1 MKNEKQLSII
11 DVARLAGVSTAT
23 VSHVINKT
31 GRFSKNTEQ
40 KVMRVIEEYGYV
52 SNNAARSL
60 KSSSSHTVGLIIPNI
75 SNDFFSSVAVT
86 VEQFFDYYDYSLFIC
101 NTDNDPQKERRYFR
115 RLDSMRVDGII
126 VISCQKKIEKDLVSR
141 NIPIVLL
148 DRAPENDLDLA
159 VVTSDAKSG
168 IYRATSSLIEKGCR
182 NIIFIS
188 SFLATYTSD
197 NRITN
202 RSIGYVEAM
211 RDHGFSD
218 AESRILSLPSGPS
231 IVHTETT
238 VYNYLS
244 EGHKVDGIICTSD
257 NQAIGAMEA
266 VKRAGLRVPEDVK
279 VYGFDNQFQ
288 SRIST
293 PTLSTV
299 ERSPSSLGKI
309 SSEVLMNL
317 IRNRPVEK
325 KTILECSLVE
335 RESTAS

>member
-1 MKNEKQLSII
+1 MLSII

-23 VSHVINKT
+23 VSHVINKS
-31 GRFSKNTEQ
+31 GRFSKETEE
-40 KVMRVIEEYGYV
+40 KVMKVIEQYGYV
-52 SNNAARSL
+52 SNNNARSL
-60 KSSSSHTVGLIIPNI
+60 KSSASHTVGLIIPNI
-75 SNDFFSSVAVT
+75 NNDFFSSIAVT
-86 VEQFFDYYDYSLFIC
+86 IEQFFDYYDYSLFIC

-126 VISCQKKIEKDLVSR
+126 VISCQKRIEKDVISR

-148 DRAPENDLDLA
+148 DRIPENDMDLP
-159 VVTSDAKSG
+159 VVTSDSKNG
-168 IYRATSSLIEKGCR
+168 IYQATTSLIEKGCR

-188 SFLATYTSD
+188 SFLATYVS
-197 NRITN
+197 TN
-202 RSIGYVEAM
+202 RSEGYLEAM
-211 RDHGFSD
+211 HDHGLP
-218 AESRILSLPSGPS
+218 ASRKSIIQLESGPS
-231 IVHTETT
+231 IVHSETSI
-238 VYNYLS
+238 YNYIS
-244 EGHKVDGIICTSD
+244 RGNKVDGIVCTSD
-257 NQAIGAMEA
+257 NQAIGAMEG
-266 VKRAGLRVPEDVK
+266 VRRRGLRVPEDIK

-317 IRNRPVEK
+317 IRNKPAEK
-325 KTILECSLVE
+325 TTVLSCSLVQ

>member
-1 MKNEKQLSII
+1 MENRKMLSII

-23 VSHVINKT
+23 VSHVINKS
-31 GRFSKNTEQ
+31 GRFSKETEE
-40 KVMRVIEEYGYV
+40 KVMKVIEQYGYV
-52 SNNAARSL
+52 SNNNARSL
-60 KSSSSHTVGLIIPNI
+60 KSSASHTVGLIIPNI
-75 SNDFFSSVAVT
+75 NNDFFSSIAVT
-86 VEQFFDYYDYSLFIC
+86 IEQFFDYYDYSLFIC

-126 VISCQKKIEKDLVSR
+126 VISCQKRIEKDVISR

-148 DRAPENDLDLA
+148 DRIPENDMDLP
-159 VVTSDAKSG
+159 VVTSDSKNG
-168 IYRATSSLIEKGCR
+168 IYQATTSLIEKGCR

-188 SFLATYTSD
+188 SFLATYVS
-197 NRITN
+197 TN
-202 RSIGYVEAM
+202 RSEGYLEAM
-211 RDHGFSD
+211 HDHGLP
-218 AESRILSLPSGPS
+218 ASRKSIIQLESGPS
-231 IVHTETT
+231 IVHSETSI
-238 VYNYLS
+238 YNYIS
-244 EGHKVDGIICTSD
+244 RGNKVDGIVCTSD
-257 NQAIGAMEA
+257 NQAIGAMEG
-266 VKRAGLRVPEDVK
+266 VRRRGLRVPEDIK

-317 IRNRPVEK
+317 IRNKPAEK
-325 KTILECSLVE
+325 TTVLSCSLVQ

>member
-1 MKNEKQLSII
+1 MENKKMLSII

-23 VSHVINKT
+23 VSHVINKS
-31 GRFSKNTEQ
+31 GRFSRETEE
-40 KVMRVIEEYGYV
+40 KVMKVIEQYGYV
-52 SNNAARSL
+52 SNNNARSL
-60 KSSSSHTVGLIIPNI
+60 KSSASHTVGLIIPNI
-75 SNDFFSSVAVT
+75 NNDFFSSIAVT
-86 VEQFFDYYDYSLFIC
+86 IEQFFDYYDYSLFIC

-126 VISCQKKIEKDLVSR
+126 VISCQKKIEKDVISR

-148 DRAPENDLDLA
+148 DRLPQNDMDLPI
-159 VVTSDAKSG
+159 VTSDAKNG
-168 IYRATSSLIEKGCR
+168 IYQATTSLIEKGCR

-188 SFLATYTSD
+188 SFLATYVS
-197 NRITN
+197 TN
-202 RSIGYVEAM
+202 RYEGYQEALK
-211 RDHGFSD
+211 DHGFP
-218 AESRILSLPSGPS
+218 ASRQMIIQLESGPS
-231 IVHTETT
+231 IIHSETS
-238 VYNYLS
+238 VFNYIS
-244 EGHKVDGIICTSD
+244 RGNKVDGIICTSD

-266 VKRAGLRVPEDVK
+266 VKRRGYRVPEDIK

-299 ERSPSSLGKI
+299 ERSPSSLGRI

-317 IRNRPVEK
+317 IRNKPAEK
-325 KTILECSLVE
+325 QTILSCSLVQ

>member
-1 MKNEKQLSII
+1 MLSII

-23 VSHVINKT
+23 VSHVINKS
-31 GRFSKNTEQ
+31 GRFSRETEE
-40 KVMRVIEEYGYV
+40 KVMKVIEQYGYV
-52 SNNAARSL
+52 SNNNARSL
-60 KSSSSHTVGLIIPNI
+60 KSSASHTVGLIIPNI
-75 SNDFFSSVAVT
+75 NNDFFSSIAVT
-86 VEQFFDYYDYSLFIC
+86 IEQFFDYYDYSLFIC

-126 VISCQKKIEKDLVSR
+126 VISCQKKIEKDVISR

-148 DRAPENDLDLA
+148 DRLPQNDMDLPI
-159 VVTSDAKSG
+159 VTSDAKNG
-168 IYRATSSLIEKGCR
+168 IYQATTSLIEKGCR

-188 SFLATYTSD
+188 SFLATYVS
-197 NRITN
+197 TN
-202 RSIGYVEAM
+202 RYEGYQEALK
-211 RDHGFSD
+211 DHGFP
-218 AESRILSLPSGPS
+218 ASRQMIIQLESGPS
-231 IVHTETT
+231 IIHSETS
-238 VYNYLS
+238 VFNYIS
-244 EGHKVDGIICTSD
+244 RGNKVDGIICTSD

-266 VKRAGLRVPEDVK
+266 VKRRGYRVPEDIK

-299 ERSPSSLGKI
+299 ERSPSSLGRI

-317 IRNRPVEK
+317 IRNKPAEK
-325 KTILECSLVE
+325 QTILSCSLVQ

>member
-1 MKNEKQLSII
+1 MLSII

-23 VSHVINKT
+23 VSHVINKS
-31 GRFSKNTEQ
+31 GRFSRETEE
-40 KVMRVIEEYGYV
+40 KVMKVIEQYGYV
-52 SNNAARSL
+52 SNNNARSL
-60 KSSSSHTVGLIIPNI
+60 KSSASHTVGLIIPNI
-75 SNDFFSSVAVT
+75 NNDFFSSIAVT
-86 VEQFFDYYDYSLFIC
+86 IEQFFDYYDYSLFIC

-126 VISCQKKIEKDLVSR
+126 VISCQKKIEKDVISR

-148 DRAPENDLDLA
+148 DRLPQNDMDLPI
-159 VVTSDAKSG
+159 VTSDAKNG
-168 IYRATSSLIEKGCR
+168 IYQATTSLIEKGCR

-188 SFLATYTSD
+188 SFLATYVS
-197 NRITN
+197 TN
-202 RSIGYVEAM
+202 RYEGYQEALK
-211 RDHGFSD
+211 DHGFP
-218 AESRILSLPSGPS
+218 ASRQTIIQLESGPS
-231 IVHTETT
+231 IIHSETS
-238 VYNYLS
+238 VFNYIS
-244 EGHKVDGIICTSD
+244 RGNKVDGIICTSD

-266 VKRAGLRVPEDVK
+266 VKRRGYRVPEDIK

-299 ERSPSSLGKI
+299 ERSPSSLGRI

-317 IRNRPVEK
+317 IRNKPAEK
-325 KTILECSLVE
+325 HTILSCSLVQ

>member
-1 MKNEKQLSII
+1 MLSII

-23 VSHVINKT
+23 VSHVINKS
-31 GRFSKNTEQ
+31 GRFSRETEE
-40 KVMRVIEEYGYV
+40 KVMKVIEQYGYV
-52 SNNAARSL
+52 SNNNARSL
-60 KSSSSHTVGLIIPNI
+60 KSSASHTVGLIIPNI
-75 SNDFFSSVAVT
+75 NNDFFSSIAVT
-86 VEQFFDYYDYSLFIC
+86 IEQFFDYYDYSLFIC

-126 VISCQKKIEKDLVSR
+126 VISCQKKIEKDVISR

-148 DRAPENDLDLA
+148 DRLPQNDMDLP
-159 VVTSDAKSG
+159 VVTSDAKNG
-168 IYRATSSLIEKGCR
+168 IYQATTSLIEKGCR

-188 SFLATYTSD
+188 SFLATYVS
-197 NRITN
+197 TN
-202 RSIGYVEAM
+202 RYEGYQEALK
-211 RDHGFSD
+211 DHGFP
-218 AESRILSLPSGPS
+218 ASRQTIIQLESGPS
-231 IVHTETT
+231 IVHSETS
-238 VYNYLS
+238 VFNYIS
-244 EGHKVDGIICTSD
+244 RGNKVDGIICTSD

-266 VKRAGLRVPEDVK
+266 VKRRGYRVPEDIK

-299 ERSPSSLGKI
+299 ERSPSSLGRI

-317 IRNRPVEK
+317 IRNKPAEK
-325 KTILECSLVE
+325 HTILSCSLVQ